1 MKKIRLIGG
10 ALLFLILISS
20 ASFAVL
26 TVNFTGSAPLQIR
39 QISYYWNGDNTAANQ
54 QGRRINSDPTVASVA
69 PYFVLSNLDRQAC
82 VGTPAPTLQYVF
94 GADGAYPGSLNLSI
108 RVWDS
113 VDRGVGDHYTGLISS
128 ANSATAPGTITP
140 LISYVYVRAVP
151 AQPRISSI
159 VVATTTNLLA
169 TPSPTTTGSTTFSS
183 IQPAASA
190 PNMIEAGSAQWRYKR
205 NGGDWVTAAG
215 ENLTLTGD
223 LIAHPG
229 DRYEIQVMRTNVW
242 GPGPWSDSYNYTVGA
257 APVGVT
263 PPGGSG
269 EAGVAPITYNL
280 IHPTGLLGINPI
292 AVQYN
297 ALTSPVT
304 GNQVKNVVEAIN
316 TAAAGRNQVTAIGW
330 WDITNQ
336 RPAGYAITY
345 PAGAPTYL
353 PIGGAAPSGNQA
365 LSDVPNG
372 IYQVSL
378 QNVTT
383 GTGEVITFTGTR

>member
-1 MKKIRLIGG
+1 
-10 ALLFLILISS
+10 
-20 ASFAVL
+20 
-26 TVNFTGSAPLQIR
+26 
-39 QISYYWNGDNTAANQ
+39 
-54 QGRRINSDPTVASVA
+54 
-69 PYFVLSNLDRQAC
+69 
-82 VGTPAPTLQYVF
+82 
-94 GADGAYPGSLNLSI
+94 
-108 RVWDS
+108 
-113 VDRGVGDHYTGLISS
+113 
-128 ANSATAPGTITP
+128 
-140 LISYVYVRAVP
+140 
-151 AQPRISSI
+151 
-159 VVATTTNLLA
+159 
-169 TPSPTTTGSTTFSS
+169 
-183 IQPAASA
+183 
-190 PNMIEAGSAQWRYKR
+190 
-205 NGGDWVTAAG
+205 
-215 ENLTLTGD
+215 
-223 LIAHPG
+223 
-229 DRYEIQVMRTNVW
+229 
-242 GPGPWSDSYNYTVGA
+242 
-257 APVGVT
+257 VT